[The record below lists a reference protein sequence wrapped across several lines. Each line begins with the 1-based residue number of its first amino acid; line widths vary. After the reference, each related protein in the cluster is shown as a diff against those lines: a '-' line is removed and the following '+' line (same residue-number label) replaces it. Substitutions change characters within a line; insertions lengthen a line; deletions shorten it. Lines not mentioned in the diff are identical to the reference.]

1 MSSSRTAIPDSPTG
15 GGGSTGQE
23 ATRIGRYEVLNRI
36 GVGGMAE
43 VFRARATGPRGYQR
57 NLIIKRILPHFAAH
71 PDFVRAFVDEAK
83 ILGMLYHPNI
93 VGIYDFGE
101 DNDRHYLALEYLDG
115 PSLASILARMRNAK
129 KTLPFGVVAFI
140 AREVCRGLIA
150 VHSLRDPSGKPMN
163 VIHRD
168 VTPSNVMT
176 TTGGAVK
183 LLDFGIAKIS
193 GSENVTRVGHI
204 KGKAGYLAP
213 EQILGGAVDGR
224 VDLFSLGVVLYEM
237 LRLEPLFYGEGGDVG
252 AVYRTLEKKIDP
264 PSSFRSDVPAE
275 FEQSVM
281 KALAREPARRYQTA
295 VEMERDLDAAFL
307 ISGLLPEDVAQ
318 ILSDIRAL
326 PPA

>member
-1 MSSSRTAIPDSPTG
+1 MPAGPPPG
-15 GGGSTGQE
+15 GGE
-23 ATRIGRYEVLNRI
+23 ATRIGRYELLNRI

-43 VFRARATGPRGYQR
+43 VFRAKATGPRGYQR

-83 ILGMLYHPNI
+83 ILGMLYHPNV

-101 DNDRHYLALEYLDG
+101 DNGRHYLALEYLDG
-115 PSLASILARMRNAK
+115 PSLASILGRVRNAK

-140 AREVCRGLIA
+140 AREVCRGLTA
-150 VHSLRDPSGKPMN
+150 VHALHDPAGRSLN

-176 TTGGAVK
+176 TSRGAVK
-183 LLDFGIAKIS
+183 LLDFGIAKIN
-193 GSENVTRVGHI
+193 GSENVTRVGQI

-264 PSSFRSDVPAE
+264 PLSFRSDITPQFDE
-275 FEQSVM
+275 TVM
-281 KALAREPARRYQTA
+281 KALAREPARRDQTA
-295 VEMERDLDAAFL
+295 EEMERDLNVAVVDSA
-307 ISGLLPEDVAQ
+307 LLPEDVAE
-318 ILSDIRAL
+318 ILSDIRNL
-326 PPA
+326 PP

>member
-1 MSSSRTAIPDSPTG
+1 MSSPRSSATAA
-15 GGGSTGQE
+15 GSSGSSGQE
-23 ATRIGRYEVLNRI
+23 HPRIGRYEILDRI

-101 DNDRHYLALEYLDG
+101 DNGRHYLALEYLDG
-115 PSLASILARMRNAK
+115 PTLGSILSRLRAAK
-129 KTLPFGVVAFI
+129 KTLPLGLAAFI

-150 VHSLRDPSGKPMN
+150 VHSLRDPEGQPMN

-176 TTGGAVK
+176 TVGGAVK
-183 LLDFGIAKIS
+183 LLDFGIAKIN
-193 GSENVTRVGHI
+193 GSENVTRVGQI

-264 PSSFRSDVPAE
+264 PSSFRADVPSD
-275 FEQSVM
+275 FDRVVM
-281 KALAREPARRYQTA
+281 KALCREPAKRYQTA
-295 VEMERDLDAAFL
+295 AEMEGELDAAFAAT
-307 ISGLLPEDVAQ
+307 GLGPVDIARF
-318 ILSDIRAL
+318 LSEIRDL
-326 PPA
+326 PPP

>member
-1 MSSSRTAIPDSPTG
+1 M
-15 GGGSTGQE
+15 
-23 ATRIGRYEVLNRI
+23 
-36 GVGGMAE
+36 
-43 VFRARATGPRGYQR
+43 FRARATGPRGYQR

-71 PDFVRAFVDEAK
+71 PDFVHAFVDEAK

-101 DNDRHYLALEYLDG
+101 DNGRHYLALEYLDG
-115 PSLASILARMRNAK
+115 PTLASILSRVREAK
-129 KTLPFGVVAFI
+129 KSLPFGVVAFI

-150 VHSLRDPSGKPMN
+150 VHSLRDPAGRPMN
-163 VIHRD
+163 VVHRD

-176 TTGGAVK
+176 TSTGAVK

-193 GSENVTRVGHI
+193 GSENVTRVGQI

-224 VDLFSLGVVLYEM
+224 LDLFSLGVVIYEM

-264 PSSFRSDVPAE
+264 PASFRFDITPE
-275 FEQSVM
+275 FDQAVM
-281 KALAREPARRYQTA
+281 RALAREPALRYQSA
-295 VEMERDLDAAFL
+295 AAMERDLDAAFSQ
-307 ISGLLPEDVAQ
+307 SGLVPEDVAQ
-318 ILSDIRAL
+318 VLADIRAL